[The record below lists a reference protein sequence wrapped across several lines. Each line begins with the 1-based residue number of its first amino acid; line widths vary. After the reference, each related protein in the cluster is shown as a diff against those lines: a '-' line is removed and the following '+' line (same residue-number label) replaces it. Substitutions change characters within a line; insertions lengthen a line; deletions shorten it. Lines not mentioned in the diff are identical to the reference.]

1 MPRWTT
7 TDDAT
12 IAAYIAEIDRVGPSI
27 ILFHS
32 QAGSF
37 GFKVAQARP
46 DKVKALIAIEP
57 AGLGDPAKVDVLK
70 NIPTL
75 IVYGDYIEKD
85 SRWPKIR
92 ATGLAFADGIR
103 AAGGSVDVVDLPQG
117 RHQGQFAHGDDG
129 QEQCRGRGADPDV
142 ARRQGADQVSLS
154 GILGHRKRREM
165 HGTKIL
171 EEADRLMTV
180 CNSCRYCEGLCAV
193 FPAMEMRRAFSDG
206 DLNYFANLCHGCGA
220 CYTDCQF
227 SPPHEFNVN
236 VPQTLA
242 IARAESYAAYA
253 WPRAFSG
260 LFARNGLSISIIAAL
275 SVAAFIFGFAAFHD
289 RQVLF
294 GIHTGPGAFYKL
306 MPHNAMA
313 ALFGG
318 GVSLCDRGA
327 GHGRARVLARHRR
340 ADRHAGGSALALAGD
355 QGHRTIALSRRRRG
369 RLRQRG
375 RAAERPAP
383 DLSPSDLLRFWAV
396 LRLDLGGDARITIS
410 GRARRRTR
418 GGTCRSCSARSAA
431 SGC

>member
-1 MPRWTT
+1 
-7 TDDAT
+7 
-12 IAAYIAEIDRVGPSI
+12 
-27 ILFHS
+27 
-32 QAGSF
+32 
-37 GFKVAQARP
+37 
-46 DKVKALIAIEP
+46 
-57 AGLGDPAKVDVLK
+57 
-70 NIPTL
+70 
-75 IVYGDYIEKD
+75 
-85 SRWPKIR
+85 
-92 ATGLAFADGIR
+92 
-103 AAGGSVDVVDLPQG
+103 
-117 RHQGQFAHGDDG
+117 
-129 QEQCRGRGADPDV
+129 
-142 ARRQGADQVSLS
+142 
-154 GILGHRKRREM
+154 M

-242 IARAESYAAYA
+242 IARADSYAAYA

-275 SVAAFIFGFAAFHD
+275 SVAAFIFGFAALP
-289 RQVLF
+289 RP
-294 GIHTGPGAFYKL
+294 PGAVRR
-306 MPHNAMA
+306 PHRTGRVLQIDA
-313 ALFGG
+313 AQCDGG
-318 GVSLCDRGA
+318 AVRRRVSLCHRGA
-327 GHGRARVLARHRR
+327 CDGRARVLARHRR
-340 ADRHAGGSALALAGD
+340 THRHAGRSALDLAGD
-355 QGHRTIALSRRRRG
+355 QGRRTIALSRRRRR

-375 RAAERPAP
+375 RAAERPAQ

-396 LRLDLGGDARITIS
+396 LRLDLGGDGVSLLPR
-410 GRARRRTR
+410 RARRRIR